1 MSFLP
6 PELQAYSSII
16 TIILLFVDGALFGIA
31 IKKAVISVILI
42 IIGLILASV
51 IGLSIPFM
59 STGDIWTHA
68 INIFLTQARH
78 IGPIFYGFPIFWILG
93 FALGIWKG

>member
-16 TIILLFVDGALFGIA
+16 TIVLLFVDGALFGLA

-42 IIGLILASV
+42 IVGLILASL
-51 IGLSIPFM
+51 IGLSIPFI
-59 STGDIWTHA
+59 STGDIWMHV
-68 INIFLTQARH
+68 INIFMTQAAH
-78 IGPIFYGFPIFWILG
+78 IGPIFYGFPIFWIIG

>member
-16 TIILLFVDGALFGIA
+16 TVILLFVDGALFGLA
-31 IKKAVISVILI
+31 VKKAVISVILI
-42 IIGLILASV
+42 VVALILAGV
-51 IGLSIPFM
+51 VGLAIPFI
-59 STGDIWTHA
+59 STGDLWTHA
-68 INIFLTQARH
+68 INIFFTQARH